1 VVGNYGRGT
10 IKSYLAEIRL
20 LFHYHHEKTVEQIDQ
35 QCIMDYMLFIKKVH
49 EVGRAKCRSVAQSC
63 AFFFR
68 NVIRKEFVLPTK
80 LYPRNEFRLPE
91 VMTQTQIKTLFAAIQ
106 DLSQRAVISSNNA
119 CLKKKASTLQFVR
132 FVIKERLNEELLIT
146 MEFYRPSYLNE
157 LLCIPHLRKHLKK
170 MYDIKPFSK
179 LQH

>member
-1 VVGNYGRGT
+1 
-10 IKSYLAEIRL
+10 
-20 LFHYHHEKTVEQIDQ
+20 
-35 QCIMDYMLFIKKVH
+35 MDYMLFIKKVH

-106 DLSQRAVISSNNA
+106 DLRQRAVISLLYGSGLRCGEVQRLKMSDIERANNR
-119 CLKKKASTLQFVR
+119 LK
-132 FVIKERLNEELLIT
+132 I
-146 MEFYRPSYLNE
+146 
-157 LLCIPHLRKHLKK
+157 
-170 MYDIKPFSK
+170 
-179 LQH
+179 